1 MSKLKKEDIF
11 YTMLKDFAATLVE
24 AAEIYVEILENYPV
38 SFAKI
43 PKLKVLENKCDDKVK
58 KIMHNLY
65 ASFITPIDREDISEL
80 AMSLDDVMDE
90 MNGVVLRLDLFGATE
105 MRMEGPQMGE
115 LTLAAVREMKEMF
128 DHLPNYKNDA
138 VVMEKAIAVS
148 HIEDE
153 GDRVYHNAIRR
164 LFQEE
169 EGGKVATSW
178 LRLFDRMEYVLNSCD
193 HVCIVVRSVVLK
205 SA

>member
-1 MSKLKKEDIF
+1 MPKLKKEDIF

-24 AAEIYVEILENYPV
+24 AAELYVKILEDYPA
-38 SFAKI
+38 SFNKI
-43 PKLKVLENKCDDKVK
+43 PKMKVLENRCDDKVQ
-58 KIMHNLY
+58 KIMQNLY
-65 ASFITPIDREDISEL
+65 SSFITPIDREDISDL
-80 AMSLDDVMDE
+80 AMSLDDVIDE
-90 MNGVVLRLDLFGATE
+90 MYGVVLRLDLFGAEE
-105 MRMEGPQMGE
+105 MRREGPQMGE

-128 DHLPNYKNDA
+128 DHLPDYKNDA

-153 GDRVYHNAIRR
+153 GDRIYHNAIRR
-164 LFQEE
+164 LFHEE
-169 EGGKVATSW
+169 PGGKEATTW